1 MAAAPGRSRAEF
13 VLSLGVL
20 ALGLGATAVAF
31 SLPEGGGYARIGP
44 NFVPK
49 VVAGGLIL
57 LGIWL
62 LAEHFTGGWREA
74 VPDDPATRGEHAFV
88 WPAFAWVGAGLL
100 LQMAL
105 IHSAG
110 FVLAAMVLFAC
121 VARGFGSTRFARD
134 LTRLIAEQQFRE
146 GVAGLVET
154 HLVQPRQTGPIRR
167 GERVIRSYGEFFYL
181 HIFKQHPCTA

>member
-1 MAAAPGRSRAEF
+1 MAAAPGRSRAEL

-62 LAEHFTGGWREA
+62 LAEYSTGGWRDANGSCAAASVAAAASVKRRRFMEPPG
-74 VPDDPATRGEHAFV
+74 VPLTGVF
-88 WPAFAWVGAGLL
+88 WVGGR
-100 LQMAL
+100 QDNRTQ
-105 IHSAG
+105 
-110 FVLAAMVLFAC
+110 
-121 VARGFGSTRFARD
+121 RGPG
-134 LTRLIAEQQFRE
+134 
-146 GVAGLVET
+146 G
-154 HLVQPRQTGPIRR
+154 RQGRR
-167 GERVIRSYGEFFYL
+167 G
-181 HIFKQHPCTA
+181 